1 MPPNGPSRQ
10 ELTWSWVCSTGHP
23 ASDQALEA
31 AAKAAWPYALLCA
44 WTYLNDRD
52 AAHDLMDHAVQNV
65 SDYISRHPDAPSN
78 KLTARMKSVLRRR
91 AKQMAAVRHREL
103 QYGSLLDLERIN
115 SGQPEAEQRV
125 YANEMFARLSP
136 FARSIVN

>member
-1 MPPNGPSRQ
+1 MLPKGPSWQ
-10 ELTWSWVCSTGHP
+10 DLTWSWACSTGHP

-31 AAKAAWPYALLCA
+31 AAKAAWPFAMLCA

-52 AAHDLMDHAVQNV
+52 VAHDLMDHAVQNV

-91 AKQMAAVRHREL
+91 SKQLAAGRYREL
-103 QYGSLLDLERIN
+103 QYGS
-115 SGQPEAEQRV
+115 
-125 YANEMFARLSP
+125 
-136 FARSIVN
+136 